1 MPDKSPINQAAR
13 KALLQLKIKT
23 TTNMPIVQ
31 LLEWSIREYLERPK
45 PGSRGEELLEMW
57 ERIVGWSP
65 WEMMRLFEE
74 NQVDEGEPSPLLIL
88 CSQEKPVPPQNLAQ
102 EAWEQLDTWMT
113 VNGLWGTARIRSK
126 QGCNSFEPWRPKNP
140 RKY

>member
-1 MPDKSPINQAAR
+1 MPDNNSPINQAAR
-13 KALLQLKIKT
+13 KALLQIKIKT

-31 LLEWSIREYLERPK
+31 LLEWSIRDYLERLK
-45 PGSRGEELLEMW
+45 PGSMGEELLEMW

-65 WEMMRLFEE
+65 GEMMRLFEE
-74 NQVDEGEPSPLLIL
+74 NQVDEGEPSPLLDL

-113 VNGLWGTARIRSK
+113 VNGLWADS
-126 QGCNSFEPWRPKNP
+126 PNP
-140 RKY
+140 EQAGL